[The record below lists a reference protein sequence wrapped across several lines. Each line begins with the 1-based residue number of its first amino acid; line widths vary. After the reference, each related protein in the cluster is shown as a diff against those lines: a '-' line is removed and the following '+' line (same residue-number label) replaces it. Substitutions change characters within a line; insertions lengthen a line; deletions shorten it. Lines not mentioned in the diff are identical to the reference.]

1 MGFGD
6 HYMGSKITGQDR
18 FVCVCAC
25 TRACVYVYVCVCVY
39 VHECI
44 VYVCVHV
51 ACICIHVLSM
61 ILSAPGIIYAMF
73 WPTHH
78 TMPEHNE

>member
-6 HYMGSKITGQDR
+6 HYMGSKTTGQDK
-18 FVCVCAC
+18 FVCAC
-25 TRACVYVYVCVCVY
+25 THMHACMCVCVCVH

-51 ACICIHVLSM
+51 ACICMHVLSM

-73 WPTHH
+73 WPTHR